1 MLGWRHEEA
10 GNPDELESIRRK
22 SSGARV
28 RLVECPDQVFFVI
41 AFLPLTETPCMDET
55 TSPRKPPR
63 VRSMEFVECD
73 QMMEMVRDG
82 NGEFIQAGKGICLGS
97 MRQINLDG
105 IQILCADLSNKTIV
119 HAAANPDIKVV
130 HLPLSWVGEMRWNGR
145 EIDRPG
151 GIVWG
156 KNAQWSRVASDSCIV
171 TLGLQQD
178 TLFSSLA
185 KWTQQDPEE
194 SWWFKGHILNQTIEA
209 RSLLAIA
216 WEVVELS
223 KRDPEA
229 FDVTKFADGIRDSL
243 LTGLLSATSVEAC
256 APAESVP
263 WSRRNRAV
271 IAATEFMR
279 EHEEQDVCL
288 LDLCNVSG
296 VSARTLEYA
305 FQETIGIRPMQYL
318 RIRRLKRAR
327 SLLKKGITGE
337 TSVTA
342 CATSAGFTHLG
353 RFSVDYR
360 KFFGESPSTTL
371 ARPS

>member
-1 MLGWRHEEA
+1 
-10 GNPDELESIRRK
+10 
-22 SSGARV
+22 
-28 RLVECPDQVFFVI
+28 
-41 AFLPLTETPCMDET
+41 MDET

-63 VRSMEFVECD
+63 VRSMEFIECD
-73 QMMEMVRDG
+73 QMMEMVRGG
-82 NGEFIQAGKGICLGS
+82 NGEFIQAGKGTCLGS
-97 MRQINLDG
+97 MRQINLEG

-130 HLPLSWVGEMRWNGR
+130 HLPLRWVGEMRWNGR
-145 EIDRPG
+145 EIERPS

-156 KNAQWSRVASDSCIV
+156 KNAEWSRVASDSCVV

-185 KWTQQDPEE
+185 NWTQQDPEE
-194 SWWFKGHILNQTIEA
+194 SWWFKGHILNQTIET
-209 RSLLAIA
+209 RNLLAKV

-223 KRDPEA
+223 RSYPEV
-229 FDVTKFADGIRDSL
+229 FDVTNFASGIRDSIL
-243 LTGLLSATSVEAC
+243 SALLSATSAEDET
-256 APAESVP
+256 PAESIP
-263 WSRRNRAV
+263 RSRRTHAV

-288 LDLCNVSG
+288 LDLCTVSG

-327 SLLKKGITGE
+327 SLLKRGIAGE
-337 TSVTA
+337 TSVKA

-371 ARPS
+371 ARSS